1 MENEMT
7 ASEAAFSAFV
17 DALRNVIAAYMA
29 EGLTYAEASDAAM
42 AGAGDYAADE
52 ALLMR

>member
-17 DALRNVIAAYMA
+17 DALRACVSAYMA
-29 EGLTYAEASDAAM
+29 EGLTYAEASDAVM
-42 AGAGDYAADE
+42 AGAGDYVADE